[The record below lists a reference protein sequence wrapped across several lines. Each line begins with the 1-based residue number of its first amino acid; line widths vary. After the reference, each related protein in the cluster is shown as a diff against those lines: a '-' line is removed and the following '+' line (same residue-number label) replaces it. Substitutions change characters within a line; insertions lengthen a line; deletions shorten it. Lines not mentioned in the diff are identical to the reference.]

1 MIVVMIMAGL
11 IKLISLV
18 IREDRQAFQRPIF
31 LMGKG
36 FGALL
41 ALLIAAHPPQRDDL
55 ALIIVDPGIYAP
67 KSQPSIQ
74 LFIISQVPRPSL
86 HKFLL
91 HHCHFY

>member
-1 MIVVMIMAGL
+1 VIVVMIMAGL
-11 IKLISLV
+11 IKLISLL
-18 IREDRQAFQRPIF
+18 IREDREAFQRPIF

-41 ALLIAAHPPQRDDL
+41 ALLIAAQPPQRDDL
-55 ALIIVDPGIYAP
+55 ALIIVDPGRYIYAP

-91 HHCHFY
+91 LC

>member
-1 MIVVMIMAGL
+1 MAGL

-18 IREDRQAFQRPIF
+18 IREDREAFQRPIF

-41 ALLIAAHPPQRDDL
+41 ALLIAAHPPQQDDL
-55 ALIIVDPGIYAP
+55 SLIIVDPGIYIYAP
-67 KSQPSIQ
+67 ISTLNPVIYM
-74 LFIISQVPRPSL
+74 ISQVPRPSL

-91 HHCHFY
+91 RRCHFY